1 MSINITRE
9 QVGRIVKY
17 GSKLTLGAL
26 ALRLLYT
33 KKGDVVVVKDDD
45 HEATYSDAV
54 EAILGS
60 TMLDSRKIEAIDVV
74 ERDRD
79 FEYYRSVIMT
89 VKSSMLDSR
98 KIEAIKKFSEK

>member
-1 MSINITRE
+1 M
-9 QVGRIVKY
+9 
-17 GSKLTLGAL
+17 
-26 ALRLLYT
+26 
-33 KKGDVVVVKDDD
+33 KDDD

-54 EAILGS
+54 ETILGS

-79 FEYYRSVIMT
+79 SEYYRSVIMT